1 MKTFKLD
8 NVIRVTD
15 DPYQIEN
22 YLADGYVEVEP
33 QEAPVETPVEAPKA
47 PEVAPE
53 PVVEPVFPTFGTEPT
68 VG

>member
-22 YLADGYVEVEP
+22 YLAEGYVEVEP
-33 QEAPVETPVEAPKA
+33 QEAPVEAPKA

-53 PVVEPVFPTFGTEPT
+53 PVVEPVLPTFSTEPI

>member
-22 YLADGYVEVEP
+22 YLADGYVEIEP
-33 QEAPVETPVEAPKA
+33 QEAPVEAPKA

-53 PVVEPVFPTFGTEPT
+53 PVVEPVLPTFSTEPT

>member
-1 MKTFKLD
+1 MKTFELD

-33 QEAPVETPVEAPKA
+33 QEAPVEAPKA

>member
-1 MKTFKLD
+1 MRTFKLD

-33 QEAPVETPVEAPKA
+33 QEAPVEAPKA

-53 PVVEPVFPTFGTEPT
+53 PVVEPVFPTFGTETT

>member
-33 QEAPVETPVEAPKA
+33 QEAPVEAPKA

>member
-33 QEAPVETPVEAPKA
+33 QEAPVEAPKA

-53 PVVEPVFPTFGTEPT
+53 PVVEPVFPTLSTEPT

>member
-22 YLADGYVEVEP
+22 YLAEGYVEVEP
-33 QEAPVETPVEAPKA
+33 QEAPVEAPKA

-53 PVVEPVFPTFGTEPT
+53 PVFEPVLPTFGTEPT

>member
-22 YLADGYVEVEP
+22 YLAEGYVEVGP
-33 QEAPVETPVEAPKA
+33 QEAPVEAPKAPEA

>member
-1 MKTFKLD
+1 MRIFKLD

-33 QEAPVETPVEAPKA
+33 QEAPVEAPKA

-53 PVVEPVFPTFGTEPT
+53 PVVEPVLPTFGTEPT

>member
-22 YLADGYVEVEP
+22 YLAEGYVEVEP
-33 QEAPVETPVEAPKA
+33 QEAPVEAPKA

-53 PVVEPVFPTFGTEPT
+53 PVVEPVLPTFGIEPT

>member
-22 YLADGYVEVEP
+22 YLAEGYVEVEP
-33 QEAPVETPVEAPKA
+33 QEAPKA

-53 PVVEPVFPTFGTEPT
+53 PVVEPVLPTFGTEPT

>member
-22 YLADGYVEVEP
+22 YLAEGYVEVEP
-33 QEAPVETPVEAPKA
+33 QETPVEAPKA

-53 PVVEPVFPTFGTEPT
+53 PVVEPVFPTFGTETT

>member
-22 YLADGYVEVEP
+22 YLAEGYVEVEP
-33 QEAPVETPVEAPKA
+33 QEAPVEVPKA

-53 PVVEPVFPTFGTEPT
+53 PVVEPVLPTFGTEPT

>member
-22 YLADGYVEVEP
+22 YLAEGYVEVEP
-33 QEAPVETPVEAPKA
+33 QEAPVEAPKA

-53 PVVEPVFPTFGTEPT
+53 PVVEPVFPTLGTEPT

>member
-22 YLADGYVEVEP
+22 YLAEGYVEVEP
-33 QEAPVETPVEAPKA
+33 QEAPVEAPKA

-53 PVVEPVFPTFGTEPT
+53 PVVEPVLPTFGTEPT